1 MCAVDRTRDLARR
14 RWSTLGATLPALVLP
29 AAALAQA
36 APELP
41 SATIEPVVVS
51 ATRSPTPLFEVPAS
65 ISVVDGEAVRDSH
78 LGVNF
83 SESVGAVPGLVA
95 RDRQNY
101 AQDEQVQIRGFGA
114 RSSFGLR
121 GVRVYVDGIPST
133 LPDGQGWV
141 SNIDLN
147 SVERIEVLRG
157 PYSALYGNSSG
168 GVIQVYTQPGSSP
181 DAVSADFAAGS
192 NGQVRE
198 ALRLS
203 GTSGLVGYDADLTHF
218 ATDGYRPH
226 SAANRNFA
234 NVRFDVSLDPA
245 SHWTFVVNSAASP
258 TAQDPLG
265 LKRAQFE
272 ANPRSVDPAA
282 LQYNTRKTF
291 DQTQA
296 GAVYDGRLDE
306 ADTIQIRVYG
316 GHRNA
321 EQFQA
326 IPRTTELAPTS
337 PGGVIDLGRD
347 YDGAD
352 LHVQRHATLVG
363 EPLTLTAGLS
373 YDTLDEARKGFL
385 NYVGPASNPT
395 YGVSGA
401 LRRNEANRVGAFD
414 QYLQALWQFQPAWNA
429 TLGLRHSAVRFNST
443 DIAVPGGAA
452 GGNNSVNY
460 SATLPVAGLGYS
472 LSTDLRLYANI
483 GRGFETPTLNELAYR
498 PSGLPGINTALQAD
512 HSTNLELGIAG
523 RHHWLGR
530 WEATLFHIRTS
541 DEIVTQ
547 SNTGGR
553 AVYQNAGGTQRDGLE
568 LSWRKELA
576 RDVQAQAAYTYLNA
590 RYKDAYF
597 TCSTTPCAAPNQL
610 VGQGNA
616 LPSIARSTAFAALA
630 WQPAS
635 GWQGGIE
642 ERLASQMFVDDV
654 NSQAAPGYAV
664 TSLRSGYRLGLGGLE
679 LNAFVRV
686 DNLFNRQ
693 YAGSVIVDETNLRFF
708 EPAPGRQFLG
718 GVGARYQF

>member
-1 MCAVDRTRDLARR
+1 M
-14 RWSTLGATLPALVLP
+14 ALC
-29 AAALAQA
+29 ALALSA
-36 APELP
+36 AGLAQ
-41 SATIEPVVVS
+41 SATEVPPTSIEPMVVS
-51 ATRSPTPLFEVPAS
+51 ANRTATPIFEVPAS
-65 ISVVDGEAVRDSH
+65 ISSVDGDSVRDSH
-78 LGVNF
+78 LGVNL

-101 AQDEQVQIRGFGA
+101 AQDEQVEIRGFGA

-147 SVERIEVLRG
+147 SAERIEVLRG

-168 GVIQVYTQPGSSP
+168 GVIQVFTQPGTNP
-181 DAVSADFAAGS
+181 DAVSVDLAAGS
-192 NGQVRE
+192 NGQVKE
-198 ALRLS
+198 STRLTGS
-203 GTSGLVGYDADLTHF
+203 NGVLGYDADLTHF
-218 ATDGYRPH
+218 QTDGYRPH
-226 SAANRNFA
+226 SAADRNFA

-291 DQTQA
+291 DQSQV
-296 GAVYDGRLDE
+296 GAIYDRRLD
-306 ADTIQIRVYG
+306 DDDNLQLRIYG

-326 IPRTTELAPTS
+326 IPRTTELSPTS

-347 YDGAD
+347 YDGVD
-352 LHVQRHATLVG
+352 VHIVRHMSLAG
-363 EPLTLTAGLS
+363 EPMTLTAGLS

-385 NYVGPASNPT
+385 NYTGPANNPT

-401 LRRNEANRVGAFD
+401 LRRHESNTVGDFD
-414 QYLQALWQFQPAWNA
+414 EYLQALWQFRPAWNA
-429 TLGLRHSAVRFNST
+429 TLGVRHSEVRFNST
-443 DIAVPGGAA
+443 DQPVPGGIQ
-452 GGNNSVNY
+452 GDNNSVAY
-460 SATLPVAGLGYS
+460 AATLPVAGIGYS
-472 LSTDLRLYANI
+472 LSTDLRLYANV

-498 PSGLPGINTALQAD
+498 PNGLPGINTALQAD
-512 HSTNLELGIAG
+512 HSTNFELGIAG
-523 RHHWLGR
+523 RHPWFGR

-547 SNTGGR
+547 TNTGGR

-568 LSWRKELA
+568 LSWRKDLA
-576 RDVQAQAAYTYLNA
+576 RDVQAQAAYTYLDA
-590 RYKDAYF
+590 RYKDAYL
-597 TCSTTPCAAPNQL
+597 TCSTTPCPAPNEL

-616 LPSIARSTAFAALA
+616 IPSIARSTLFGALA

-635 GWQGGIE
+635 GWQAGIE
-642 ERLASQMFVDDV
+642 ERAASQMFVDDV
-654 NSQAAPGYAV
+654 NSAAAPGYAV
-664 TSLRSGYRLGLGGLE
+664 TSVRGGYRVGFGGLE
-679 LNAFVRV
+679 LDAFVRI

-693 YAGSVIVDETNLRFF
+693 YAGSVIVDETSLRFY
-708 EPAPGRQFLG
+708 EPAPGRQYLG
-718 GVGARYQF
+718 GIGAKYQF